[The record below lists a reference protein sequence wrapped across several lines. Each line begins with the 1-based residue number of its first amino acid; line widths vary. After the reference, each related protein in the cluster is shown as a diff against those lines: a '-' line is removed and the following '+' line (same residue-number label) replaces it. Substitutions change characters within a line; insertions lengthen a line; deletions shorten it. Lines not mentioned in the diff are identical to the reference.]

1 MSKVNINEVEGAVLA
16 YLLWAIEGGT
26 QHKSSASMWYFP
38 RKKLSILKGN
48 WRPWE
53 IRSQA
58 ADLIDDHKLC
68 VWHDNEGWHAGHYAE
83 SAADAVFVDGP
94 TMEMAICRAA
104 IARYFGV
111 VAEVPKEILEI
122 D

>member
-1 MSKVNINEVEGAVLA
+1 MSKVNINEIEGPVLA
-16 YLLWAIEGGT
+16 YLLWAVEGGT
-26 QHKSSASMWYFP
+26 QHKRSGSMWYFP

-58 ADLIDDHKLC
+58 ADLIADHKLC
-68 VWHDNEGWHAGHYAE
+68 VWHDEEGWHAGHYGE
-83 SAADAVFVDGP
+83 PSVFVDGK
-94 TMEMAICRAA
+94 TMEVAICRAA

-111 VAEVPKEILEI
+111 VAEVPREILEI
-122 D
+122 A